1 MSQSSQL
8 LPATITTKGVRAK
21 DGEVLCLS
29 LLSPFI
35 SSFSSVNSNYLTS
48 PKCSRWL
55 SKVLAHF
62 YRHLNR
68 NDRKCY
74 FQAKYFFRIT
84 LGCVCVCWGWWWG
97 LLLFVFVTYKGK
109 LAGASSKLETNSK
122 YALISMMSFSGT
134 HALTCLINGS
144 QNKNFTSL
152 FLKLKTEP
160 LGPAVELL
168 MVYLVKPV
176 CCCVRKCLAGVWQ
189 TALLTAARKGC

>member
-84 LGCVCVCWGWWWG
+84 LGCVCVCWGWWWRIG
-97 LLLFVFVTYKGK
+97 HWRSELWNWSQSPAGVQILALLFAIV
-109 LAGASSKLETNSK
+109 
-122 YALISMMSFSGT
+122 
-134 HALTCLINGS
+134 
-144 QNKNFTSL
+144 
-152 FLKLKTEP
+152 
-160 LGPAVELL
+160 
-168 MVYLVKPV
+168 
-176 CCCVRKCLAGVWQ
+176 
-189 TALLTAARKGC
+189 